1 MQVYQPINIQPK
13 RILVITLRYLGDTL
27 LVTPLLSSLRNAY
40 PQAEIDVLLPVANLG
55 VLEGNADISQLIPF
69 YSKQGFLYF
78 AKLLC
83 SLFRKYDLSISTQ
96 GGDRP
101 IVCAIV
107 AGKLRM
113 GFVSG
118 SRVNQFWKRLLL
130 DRTLEFDD
138 QHLHAVLENLRFCE
152 ALNIKPCY
160 KMTPPRVTR
169 FQSQPSISGKYAVLH
184 IMPQWQYKQ
193 WHRSGWVNV
202 AYYLQNQGYQLVL
215 TGSPQDKDVHAVQ
228 ELQRYLPPSTYNLAG
243 KLSLAELTEII
254 ICAGI
259 FIGPDTGITHLA
271 AATGVR
277 TVAIYGPTDPKRWAP
292 WPDGYAQNVAPFN
305 SRGVQKI
312 NNVCLIQGKSE
323 SGCVPCQLEGC
334 DRHRQSYSACL
345 DDLSAGTVIKVI
357 KEWQDSK

>member
-40 PQAEIDVLLPVANLG
+40 PRAEIDVLLPFANLG
-55 VLEGNADISQLIPF
+55 VLEGNTDVSHLIPF
-69 YSKQGFLYF
+69 YSKQGFLSF

-83 SLFRKYDLSISTQ
+83 GLFQKYDLAISTQ

-101 IVCAIV
+101 IICAIV
-107 AGKLRM
+107 AGKWRM

-118 SRVNQFWKRLLL
+118 CRVKQFWKRVLL
-130 DRTLEFDD
+130 DRALEFAD
-138 QHLHAVLENLRFCE
+138 QHSHAVLENLRFCE
-152 ALNIKPCY
+152 ALNITPCY
-160 KMTPPRVTR
+160 KLTPPKLLHPL
-169 FQSQPSISGKYAVLH
+169 FLKSISGKYAVLH

-193 WHRSGWVNV
+193 WHQLGWIKL
-202 AYYLQNQGYQLVL
+202 AYYLQRQGYQLVL
-215 TGSPQDKDVHAVQ
+215 TGSPQVEELHVVQ
-228 ELQRYLPPSTYNLAG
+228 ELLSYLPPSACNLAG

-254 ICAGI
+254 NHASI

-277 TVAIYGPTDPKRWAP
+277 TVAIFGPTDPLKWAP
-292 WPDGYAQNVAPFN
+292 WPQGYAQNAAPFN
-305 SRGVQKI
+305 SQGIQKI
-312 NNVCLIQGKSE
+312 NNVCLIQGESE

-334 DRHRQSYSACL
+334 ERHRHSFSACL
-345 DDLSAGTVIKVI
+345 DALSAQTVIKVI
-357 KEWQDSK
+357 EEWQERK